1 MLNSLKSK
9 EASSI
14 SKEEALLVIKNY
26 ISKEVGLI
34 QRKMIADEAF
44 DSPAW
49 SERQASLLGALKFA
63 DKILNF
69 IPDQGK

>member
-14 SKEEALLVIKNY
+14 SKEEALMIIKNY
-26 ISKEVGLI
+26 IGKEVALMH
-34 QRKMIADEAF
+34 RKMIADDSF

-49 SERQASLLGALKFA
+49 SEKQASLLGALKLA

>member
-9 EASSI
+9 EASNI
-14 SKEEALLVIKNY
+14 SKEEALMIIKNY
-26 ISKEVGLI
+26 ISKEVALI
-34 QRKMIADEAF
+34 HRKMIADESF

-49 SERQASLLGALKFA
+49 SEKQASLLGALKLA

>member
-9 EASSI
+9 EASDI
-14 SKEEALLVIKNY
+14 SKEEALMIIKNY
-26 ISKEVGLI
+26 IGKEVDLI
-34 QRKMIADEAF
+34 HRKMITEDSF

-49 SERQASLLGALKFA
+49 SEKQASLLGALRLA
-63 DKILNF
+63 NKILNF

>member
-9 EASSI
+9 EASNI
-14 SKEEALLVIKNY
+14 SKEEALLILKNY
-26 ISKEVGLI
+26 ISKEVALI
-34 QRKMIADEAF
+34 HRKMIADESF

-49 SERQASLLGALKFA
+49 SERQAFLLGSLKLA
-63 DKILNF
+63 DKILDF